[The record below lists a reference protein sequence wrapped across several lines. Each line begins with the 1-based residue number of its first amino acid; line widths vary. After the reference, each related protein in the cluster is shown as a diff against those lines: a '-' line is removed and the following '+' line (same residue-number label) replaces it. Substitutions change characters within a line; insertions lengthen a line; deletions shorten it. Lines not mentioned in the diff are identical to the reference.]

1 MPTESASETGRAQGR
16 LLNIVNSRGLH
27 ARASAK
33 FVQCAEKFEA
43 EVKVSKDGHSVS
55 GTSIMGLMMLAA
67 APGCCILIE
76 AQGKE
81 AVAALDALE
90 ALVSDGFGER
100 D

>member
-1 MPTESASETGRAQGR
+1 MAQSR
-16 LLNIVNSRGLH
+16 LLNIVNTRGLH

-43 EVKVSKDGHSVS
+43 DIKVSKDGSSVS

-67 APGCCILIE
+67 GPGCCILIE
-76 AQGKE
+76 ATGAQ
-81 AVAALDALE
+81 ADAALDALE
-90 ALVSDGFGER
+90 ALVTDGFGER